1 MRTRKM
7 MAGAALLTAIGFAA
21 VNAQAQNQSAPAQNQ
36 GAAQAQGQ
44 NAPAQDQQDQATTL
58 DALLKLVEQGR
69 ARDNREAAAREQA
82 FQRDQAN
89 QERLLQEARD
99 KKAAEEKRSETL
111 ENQFEQNELLINDV
125 RGQLDNRLGSLKEL
139 FGVLQQVSGDARGL
153 FENSLTNIEYPDRAK
168 FLTDLAAK
176 MGQSSKLAS
185 IEEIERLWFELQR
198 EATEL
203 GKVKRLPN
211 FTYTTADGEEVQGDV
226 VRVGGFN
233 VVADGRYLS
242 HNPDTNTLSELQRQ
256 PQGRFVSSTSALV
269 EAGPND
275 GMVRFGLDP
284 TRGQILSLLI
294 ETPTLREEINQGGI
308 VGYVIIA
315 LGILG
320 MLLAIER
327 FITLSIAAAKVNAQ
341 LKREAPTGDNALGR
355 VLQVYQANRQADTET
370 LELKL
375 GEAILKET
383 PALQRGILFIKIISV
398 VAPLLGLLGTVTGM
412 IKTFQ
417 AITLYGTGDPTIMAG
432 GISQALV
439 TTVEGLVVAIPTVL
453 LHSLVS
459 GRSRRII
466 QVLQEQSA
474 GIVADQAEKTR

>member
-1 MRTRKM
+1 MSIRKLL
-7 MAGAALLTAIGFAA
+7 AGAALATAVVCGAA
-21 VNAQAQNQSAPAQNQ
+21 NAQAQ
-36 GAAQAQGQ
+36 
-44 NAPAQDQQDQATTL
+44 DTQATTL
-58 DALLKLVEQGR
+58 DELLQRVEQGSVSDR
-69 ARDNREAAAREQA
+69 QAERQREQE

-99 KKAAEEKRSETL
+99 KKAAEEQRSENL
-111 ENQFEQNELLINDV
+111 EGQFEQNELLISDV

-139 FGVLQQVSGDARGL
+139 FGVLQQVSGDARGQ
-153 FENSLTNIEYPDRAK
+153 FESSLTNIEYPDRSQ

-176 MGQSSKLAS
+176 MGSSSRLAS
-185 IEEIERLWFELQR
+185 IEEIERLWYELQR

-226 VRVGGFN
+226 VRVGAFN
-233 VVADGRYLS
+233 VVADGLYLS
-242 HNPDTNTLSELQRQ
+242 HNPDTNTLSALQRQ

-294 ETPTLREEINQGGI
+294 ETPTLREQANQGGI

-320 MLLAIER
+320 ILLALER
-327 FITLSIAAAKVNAQ
+327 FITLSIAGSKVNAQ
-341 LKREAPTGDNALGR
+341 FKRETPTGDNALGR
-355 VLQVYQANRQADTET
+355 VLKVYQSNKQADTET

-383 PALQRGILFIKIISV
+383 PALQRGILFIKMISV

-417 AITLYGTGDPTIMAG
+417 AITLLRYGRSHDHGWRYLSGPRHHRTGPG
-432 GISQALV
+432 GCHPDR
-439 TTVEGLVVAIPTVL
+439 VVALDRQRP
-453 LHSLVS
+453 
-459 GRSRRII
+459 
-466 QVLQEQSA
+466 
-474 GIVADQAEKTR
+474 